1 MKFSESSG
9 ASLLDHLDALRGT
22 LLWCLGSVVLFSIP
36 GIIVAPELL
45 VRYVRFVCPPG
56 MEMHYFTPFE
66 PLIVEL
72 ELGLLLGAFCALP
85 VMLYKAGQFIAPG
98 LYTHEKKWAF
108 HFIGISLVLM
118 LMGAALALIAVVPIV
133 MQFSGTFAA
142 DGLKPIIGLAAFL
155 RLSGLLA
162 AGFALVF
169 ELPSVLLLAIRLGIV
184 SVETLRRK
192 RPFIVVTLF
201 VTAAFLTPPDIVSQL
216 LMGLPGWILF
226 ELTLLIGK
234 KIAPREDDTPKE
246 TPYSGAAV
254 ASAVASAVEYGSEST
269 PDIEAEHEEDSY
281 IDDSPYRQ
289 AGRKKR
295 RIRHL

>member
-1 MKFSESSG
+1 MNFSDSSG

-22 LLWCLGSVVLFSIP
+22 LLWCLGSVVVFAVP
-36 GIIVAPELL
+36 GLIFAPELL
-45 VRYVRFVCPPG
+45 VRYVKFVCPPG

-66 PLIVEL
+66 PFIVEL

-85 VMLYKAGQFIAPG
+85 VTLYKAGQFIAPG
-98 LYTHEKKWAF
+98 LYSHEKKWAF
-108 HFIGISLVLM
+108 RFIFVSLVLM
-118 LMGAALALIAVVPIV
+118 LTGAAVALGAVVPIV

-169 ELPSVLLLAIRLGIV
+169 ELPAVLLLAIRFGIV

-226 ELTLLIGK
+226 ELTLIIGK
-234 KIAPREDDTPKE
+234 KIAPREDEKQEEVLHRDP
-246 TPYSGAAV
+246 V
-254 ASAVASAVEYGSEST
+254 AFSSVPASVEEST
-269 PDIEAEHEEDSY
+269 LAVSEAEHEEDSY
-281 IDDSPYRQ
+281 IDDTPYRQ

>member
-1 MKFSESSG
+1 MNFSDSSG

-22 LLWCLGSVVLFSIP
+22 LLWCLGSVVVFAVP
-36 GIIVAPELL
+36 GIIFAPELL
-45 VRYVRFVCPPG
+45 VRYVKFVCPPG

-66 PLIVEL
+66 PFIVEL

-85 VMLYKAGQFIAPG
+85 VTLYKAGQFIAPG
-98 LYTHEKKWAF
+98 LYSHEKKWAF
-108 HFIGISLVLM
+108 RFIFVSLVLM
-118 LMGAALALIAVVPIV
+118 LTGAAVALGAVVPIV

-169 ELPSVLLLAIRLGIV
+169 ELPAVLLLAIRFGIV

-226 ELTLLIGK
+226 ELTLIIGK
-234 KIAPREDDTPKE
+234 KIAPREDEKQEEVLHRDP
-246 TPYSGAAV
+246 V
-254 ASAVASAVEYGSEST
+254 AFSSVPASVEEST
-269 PDIEAEHEEDSY
+269 LAVSEAEHEEDSY
-281 IDDSPYRQ
+281 IDDTPYRQ

>member
-1 MKFSESSG
+1 MNFSDSSG
-9 ASLLDHLDALRGT
+9 PSLLDHLDALRGT
-22 LLWCLGSVVLFSIP
+22 LLWCLGSVILFSIP

-45 VRYVRFVCPPG
+45 VRYVKFVCPPG

-85 VMLYKAGQFIAPG
+85 VTLYKAGQFIAPG

-108 HFIGISLVLM
+108 YFIGFSLILM

-133 MQFSGTFAA
+133 MHFSGTFAA

-169 ELPSVLLLAIRLGIV
+169 ELPAVLLLAIRFGIV

-226 ELTLLIGK
+226 ELTLLLGK
-234 KIAPREDDTPKE
+234 RIAPREEEKQEE
-246 TPYSGAAV
+246 TPYRSS
-254 ASAVASAVEYGSEST
+254 SAVPVVEYESESA
-269 PDIEAEHEEDSY
+269 PAVSAEEDEEYSY
-281 IDDSPYRQ
+281 IDDTPYRQ

>member
-1 MKFSESSG
+1 MNFSDSSG

-22 LLWCLGSVVLFSIP
+22 LLWCLGSVVVFAVP
-36 GIIVAPELL
+36 GIIFAPELL
-45 VRYVRFVCPPG
+45 VRYVKFVCPPG

-66 PLIVEL
+66 PFIVEL

-85 VMLYKAGQFIAPG
+85 VTLYKAGQFIAPG
-98 LYTHEKKWAF
+98 LYSHEKKWAF
-108 HFIGISLVLM
+108 RFILVSLVLM
-118 LMGAALALIAVVPIV
+118 LTGAAVALGAVVPIV

-169 ELPSVLLLAIRLGIV
+169 ELPAVLLLAIRFGIV

-226 ELTLLIGK
+226 ELTLIIGK
-234 KIAPREDDTPKE
+234 KIAPREEEKQE
-246 TPYSGAAV
+246 AV
-254 ASAVASAVEYGSEST
+254 LHRDPVAFSSVPASVEEST
-269 PDIEAEHEEDSY
+269 LTVSEAEHEEDSY
-281 IDDSPYRQ
+281 IDDTPYRQ